1 MTIIVWKGKL
11 HEIKRAKGVNIM
23 MIALRRKNRRKVIT
37 LFSELIVYLEKSKG
51 SQLKEQTK
59 DRKRKR
65 RNRDQSDE

>member
-1 MTIIVWKGKL
+1 MTIIVWKRKL
-11 HEIKRAKGVNIM
+11 QEIKRGKGVNIM
-23 MIALRRKNRRKVIT
+23 MIALRRKVIT

-59 DRKRKR
+59 DRKRMR